1 MASSVP
7 DSTLATNNY
16 NGVRCNLGVS
26 SGDRSTQALLWSVL
40 MAAASAYNTGQAIN
54 FANKQYDMAKQYLK
68 ISQWWNNYKRTY
80 FDPVEDQ
87 ELNEALGLTEE
98 TPYYDIARGRAQTAG
113 RIRFKNAVN
122 KAVQCTSEYCTGLR
136 GVLLRDTLAQEAT
149 TVTALAN
156 FGYRQERAY
165 KEARSDVR
173 WKRMLATASRGRG
186 FQADAVS
193 HSQLAFGIYGSLGE
207 AAGKSASGA
216 ASLGGY
222 FWNRNDTIYPT
233 LLRSTDNGSGVPAPA
248 QTTSQESTSTGQSS
262 NVTSM
267 YDNVTGRAR

>member
-1 MASSVP
+1 MASVP
-7 DSTLATNNY
+7 DSALATNNY
-16 NGVRCNLGVS
+16 NSVRCNLGVS

-87 ELNEALGLTEE
+87 ELSEALALTEE

-136 GVLLRDTLAQEAT
+136 GALLRDTLAQEAT
-149 TVTALAN
+149 TVASLAN
-156 FGYRQERAY
+156 FGYRQERSY
-165 KEARSDVR
+165 IESRGDVR
-173 WKRMLATASRGRG
+173 WKRMVATASRGRG
-186 FQADAVS
+186 MQAQAVS
-193 HSQLAFGIYGSLGE
+193 QSQLAYGIYGSLGE
-207 AAGKSASGA
+207 AAGKGASGA
-216 ASLGGY
+216 AALGGY
-222 FWNRNDTIYPT
+222 FWNREDTIYPT
-233 LLRSTDNGSGVPAPA
+233 LMRSVPADPQATQTASSSTNTSASA
-248 QTTSQESTSTGQSS
+248 QDDGISMYSTS
-262 NVTSM
+262 
-267 YDNVTGRAR
+267 GRAL